1 MRSTKTPAG
10 APKSK
15 AGRLKQMIARPTS
28 VVEPVTSAISTRRA
42 KFEALRM
49 VMEINCA
56 SHRSRKFLFLR
67 RVRNP
72 PDGVATFMKQSPQVT
87 MLVYLYRYPSHARAP
102 AWYAVRP
109 LLLVII
115 SAVHI
120 SRNANQYQLP
130 GARPANHSFR
140 MDVAYAGVTD
150 HLYQDALALGSCV

>member
-1 MRSTKTPAG
+1 
-10 APKSK
+10 
-15 AGRLKQMIARPTS
+15 
-28 VVEPVTSAISTRRA
+28 
-42 KFEALRM
+42 M

-115 SAVHI
+115 SAVRI
-120 SRNANQYQLP
+120 SRNADQYQHP
-130 GARPANHSFR
+130 GVRPANHSFH
-140 MDVAYAGVTD
+140 MDVVFAGVTD
-150 HLYQDALALGSCV
+150 LLCQDALALGSCVLSFFTLLVELVLYNILLHCFGYLVFDRSAFCNPQTQVGSRDIQLRC